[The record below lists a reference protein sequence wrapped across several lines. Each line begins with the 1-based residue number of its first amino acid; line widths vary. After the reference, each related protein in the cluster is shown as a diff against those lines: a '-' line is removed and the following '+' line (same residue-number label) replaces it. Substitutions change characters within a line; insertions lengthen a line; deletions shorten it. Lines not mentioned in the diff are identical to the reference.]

1 MTGVLVAGI
10 GNRDRGDDA
19 IGPIIAERL
28 APLVPGGVRV
38 IERAGDMSGLL
49 DDWAGFDSVV
59 LVDAAATA
67 AQAGRVHRID
77 IAHGQAI
84 TGIPPCSTHALGVA
98 DTVALARAL
107 GLLPRWIILYVIEA
121 ESFEVGTPVT
131 PAVLSAAG
139 DVILRILDDIQRPA

>member
-1 MTGVLVAGI
+1 VAGI

-59 LVDAAATA
+59 LVDAAGIMS
-67 AQAGRVHRID
+67 QAGTVHRID
-77 IAHGQAI
+77 LASEDVPNGLS
-84 TGIPPCSTHALGVA
+84 PRSTHALGVA